1 MVKKIMAFVFSV
13 LMASGVSTTSVDV
26 NSYTALSKN
35 TEEVE
40 GVIYKDDYKSVD
52 VECSPASISAAA
64 ACKRA
69 LENADDYFDS
79 VMKQVYYRIYRASG
93 NGWMSVTIYSSEIED
108 RAVFDVDRAAEVLI
122 DRGYVVNLSKDSQGW
137 VLEIS
142 WSDCYEG

>member
-26 NSYTALSKN
+26 NSCAALSKN

-40 GVIYKDDYKSVD
+40 GVTYKDDYKSVD
-52 VECSPASISAAA
+52 VECSPTSISAVA

-69 LENADDYFDS
+69 LENTDDYFDS
-79 VMKQVYYRIYRASG
+79 VMKQIYYRIYRASG
-93 NGWMSVTIYSSEIED
+93 NGWMSATIYSSEVED
-108 RAVFDVDRAAEVLI
+108 RAGFDVDRAVEVLI
-122 DRGYVVNLSKDSQGW
+122 SRGYIVNLSKDSQGW

-142 WSDCYEG
+142 WSDCYE

>member
-52 VECSPASISAAA
+52 VECSPTSISAAA

-69 LENADDYFDS
+69 LENTDDYFDT

-93 NGWMSVTIYSSEIED
+93 NGWMSATIYSSEIED

-122 DRGYVVNLSKDSQGW
+122 SRGYVVNLSKDSQGW

-142 WSDCYEG
+142 WSDCYE

>member
-1 MVKKIMAFVFSV
+1 MVRKIMAFVFSV
-13 LMASGVSTTSVDV
+13 LMASGASTTSVDV

-52 VECSPASISAAA
+52 VECSPTSISAAA

-69 LENADDYFDS
+69 LENTDDYFDS

-108 RAVFDVDRAAEVLI
+108 RAVFDIDQAVKVLI
-122 DRGYVVNLSKDSQGW
+122 SRGYTVNLSKDSQGW
-137 VLEIS
+137 VLEVI
-142 WSDCYEG
+142 WDDCYE

>member
-40 GVIYKDDYKSVD
+40 GVTYKDDYKSVD
-52 VECSPASISAAA
+52 AECSPTSISAAA

-69 LENADDYFDS
+69 LENTDDYFNT
-79 VMKQVYYRIYRASG
+79 VMKQIYYRIYRASG

-108 RAVFDVDRAAEVLI
+108 NAVFDVDRAAEALI
-122 DRGYVVNLSKDSQGW
+122 SRGYIVNLSKDSQGW

-142 WSDCYEG
+142 WSDCYE

>member
-1 MVKKIMAFVFSV
+1 MVRKIMAFVFSV

-40 GVIYKDDYKSVD
+40 GVIYKDNYKSID
-52 VECSPASISAAA
+52 VECSPTSISAAA

-69 LENADDYFDS
+69 LENTDDYFDS
-79 VMKQVYYRIYRASG
+79 VMKQIYYRIYRASG

-108 RAVFDVDRAAEVLI
+108 NAVFDVDRAAEVLI
-122 DRGYVVNLSKDSQGW
+122 SRGYVVNLSKDSQGW
-137 VLEIS
+137 ALEIS
-142 WSDCYEG
+142 WSDCYE